1 MMQQRLKQK
10 GLPLKNQLDESF
22 DHFSIMSKSND
33 VIGRATKLLRNWLFD
48 EKRAFG
54 RKKWIIKMKITIR
67 NFWQETKFKYE

>member
-1 MMQQRLKQK
+1 MNDATKAKTKRA
-10 GLPLKNQLDESF
+10 PIKNQLDESF

-54 RKKWIIKMKITIR
+54 RKKWIIKMKITNR
-67 NFWQETKFKYE
+67 NFWQEPKFK